1 VECCAR
7 SIAGSVDPLWS
18 ISVEEQF
25 YIVIP
30 VLAAFAGRRAVA
42 IVSYLHLALA
52 YVTVLL
58 YALHPT
64 SGDNGEWTNSFVQF
78 QFFSAGTLIGRYPG
92 GTRPLDLF
100 WSAVG
105 RPRCP

>member
-1 VECCAR
+1 
-7 SIAGSVDPLWS
+7 
-18 ISVEEQF
+18 
-25 YIVIP
+25 VIP

-42 IVSYLHLALA
+42 IVSYFLLALA

-78 QFFSAGTLIGRYPG
+78 QFFSAGTLIALLLRGRLVRLPVPMRVVDILRYSRSSKETG
-92 GTRPLDLF
+92 IKKGDYSRVL
-100 WSAVG
+100 AVNA
-105 RPRCP
+105 